1 MDYKELAKHQA
12 QSVNRIYN
20 LVDELALVGESTDLE
35 YVSEATKR
43 IARAIE
49 VEIEGIDEA
58 VKEYH
63 GI

>member
-20 LVDELALVGESTDLE
+20 LVDELAFVGESTDLE

-49 VEIEGIDEA
+49 VEIEGMDEA

>member
-20 LVDELALVGESTDLE
+20 LVDELAFVGESTDLE